1 MDSTKNTKVIG
12 TAADC
17 FSVTRVQR
25 LSSSIYV
32 DSNQSSGTV
41 AVLGTVPGGQSP
53 GFFLDPAAELTPEMA
68 VGQFG
73 YIRAQNNQIF
83 LGIIQMTNEPDS
95 FDITDLAGNE
105 QIKNIKV
112 RSVTPIMSAQFA
124 A

>member
-25 LSSSIYV
+25 LSSHLYV
-32 DSNQSSGTV
+32 NSNQAPGTV
-41 AVLGTVPGGQSP
+41 AILGTVPGGQSP
-53 GFFLDPAAELTPEMA
+53 VFFLDPAAQLAPELA
-68 VGQFG
+68 IGQFG

-83 LGIIQMTNEPDS
+83 LGIIQPTNEPNS
-95 FDITDLAGNE
+95 FDITDLNGNDK
-105 QIKNIKV
+105 IRKV
-112 RSVTPIMSAQFA
+112 QVLSVTPITSAQFA

>member
-1 MDSTKNTKVIG
+1 MDSTKTAKVIG

-32 DSNQSSGTV
+32 NSNQAPGTV
-41 AVLGTVPGGQSP
+41 AILGTVPGGQSP
-53 GFFLDPAAELTPEMA
+53 VFFLDPAAELTPEMA

-73 YIRAQNNQIF
+73 YIRTANNQIF
-83 LGIIQMTNEPDS
+83 LGIIQPTTEPNS
-95 FDITDLAGNE
+95 FDITDLNGNE
-105 QIKNIKV
+105 QIKNINV
-112 RSVTPIMSAQFA
+112 RSVTPIISAQFA